1 MIRITKADQTTE
13 IETEIYALGATDGFY
28 NIKINEKVNDYGS
41 MTFSCIPSVANFK
54 LNDIITVYKDNNV
67 YWQGIIV
74 SITRNFYGD
83 LNVVCYSM
91 LWTLT
96 FNYLQERNTTGKT
109 FGTVILDIQ
118 NENNTDAGSGQTI
131 NSQYVLG
138 SYFDY
143 LLLPLDTTDDRILP
157 LGTTLSQIQALF
169 DPYCFFYAE
178 YVPPFN
184 PPYCVR
190 IHIVDYNNVS
200 NVNILNQ
207 PIEFGLNLLDYAEE
221 NAIANYI
228 TSVAPIGKTAGGTP
242 VFVGSFSGTITF
254 NGQTYT
260 VNQNGSGYIKN
271 PVSSIITEYGERRA
285 RVEFD
290 IDNVND
296 LMDAGVK
303 WLERNAFQELT
314 ITLSA
319 ADLSALTSL
328 NYDEFKVGY
337 FVNVKSMPFGLATMM
352 PILERSID
360 IQDPAKSTITLS
372 NTYQT
377 TLTEQVR
384 RNTN

>member
-96 FNYLQERNTTGKT
+96 FNNLQEKAYNNTSLGSIIT
-109 FGTVILDIQ
+109 DIQ
-118 NENNTDAGSGQTI
+118 HRNGHDLGSGAAI
-131 NSQYVLG
+131 NTQYAWSVTFDNPSDP
-138 SYFDY
+138 SYMPDGIT
-143 LLLPLDTTDDRILP
+143 LPA
-157 LGTTLSQIQALF
+157 GNTLSQIMALCEPYSYIYPEYFAPFGISAF
-169 DPYCFFYAE
+169 D
-178 YVPPFN
+178 
-184 PPYCVR
+184 
-190 IHIVDYNNVS
+190 IHIADYLYAMQV
-200 NVNILNQ
+200 VNQ

-221 NAIANYI
+221 NAITNYI
-228 TSVAPIGKTAGGTP
+228 TSVAPIGKDAGGNP
-242 VFVGSFSGTITF
+242 IYVGSFSGTITF
-254 NGQTYT
+254 NGQTYS

-296 LMDAGVK
+296 LMAAGVQ
-303 WLERNAFQELT
+303 WLENNAFSELT
-314 ITLSA
+314 ISLSA
-319 ADLSALTSL
+319 ADLSVISSL
-328 NYDEFKVGY
+328 GYDEFKLGY
-337 FVNVKSMPFGLATMM
+337 CVNIKSTPFGLATIM

-360 IQDPAKSTITLS
+360 VQDPAKSTITLS
-372 NTYQT
+372 NTYQM
-377 TLTEQVR
+377 TLTEYTR
-384 RNTN
+384 RNNS